1 MGLRINGC
9 LNILL
14 FFFLGIDLYMHS
26 LRVVSKTYCI
36 YTSNAGHP
44 ALHLSN
50 LSIGQC
56 DPCYSS
62 CAPYEG
68 LFDNDKP

>member
-56 DPCYSS
+56 DSLLLLMCTV
-62 CAPYEG
+62 CRA
-68 LFDNDKP
+68 FR